1 MIENKEGFKN
11 LNKILNVKYLDGI
24 FIGPYDL
31 SASLNLFEKFNNKK
45 FLKVIE
51 KIKKITL

>member
-11 LNKILNVKYLDGI
+11 LSKILKVKYLDGV

-31 SASLNLFEKFNNKK
+31 SASLNLFEKFNDEK

-51 KIKKITL
+51 KIKNIAK